1 MQLAGADNE
10 AVKISAKRFRLFLLL
25 FQVVMIGTGGSKFA
39 DIAVDDISLIK
50 GTCDRRAGMYCLI
63 ALILTLMINV

>member
-50 GTCDRRAGMYCLI
+50 GT
-63 ALILTLMINV
+63 

>member
-10 AVKISAKRFRLFLLL
+10 AVKISANRFRLFLL
-25 FQVVMIGTGGSKFA
+25 FQVVIIGTGGSKFA